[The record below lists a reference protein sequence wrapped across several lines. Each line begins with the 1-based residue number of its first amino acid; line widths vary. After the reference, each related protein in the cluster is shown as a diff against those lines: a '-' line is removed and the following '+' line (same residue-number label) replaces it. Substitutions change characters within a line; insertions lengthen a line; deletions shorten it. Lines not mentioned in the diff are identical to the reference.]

1 MTIKQGT
8 LLEESLARNARR
20 KRPSRVQMG
29 LARGFDNDVA
39 KFQAAFARDVLKV
52 LERLGREIQDVA
64 NDVLEPEPGKQ
75 RVVGMATISPLHLQ
89 IRIEHK
95 DASQNAMDAAL
106 ITERLNIAGFEAE
119 LKVVYETH
127 YARILKATVSRVN
140 ASGVISGGGSGG
152 QAVAAGGASAGEG
165 ASISLAISIPE
176 PLEVEILAAG
186 GKRVGLL
193 DMTKRTKRKVFEQL
207 TAGRADGEA
216 VAQLASRLSEFVPA
230 GRFKSARTRAK
241 LIARTETTN
250 AQKLAAGAVYDEAGV
265 TEVLI
270 MDSRQGSFDDECDA
284 LDGVVVSLSEGIALM
299 EDEHPNGTRK
309 MVAQPPPIVEDIG

>member
-8 LLEESLARNARR
+8 LLEQGLARTARR
-20 KRPSRVQMG
+20 KRPSRAQVR
-29 LARGFDNDVA
+29 LARGFDRDIA
-39 KFQAAFARDVLKV
+39 KFQARFSRDVLRI
-52 LERLGREIQDVA
+52 LNRLGREIQGIA

-75 RVVGMATISPLHLQ
+75 TDSVSTISPLHLQ
-89 IRIEHK
+89 IRIENK

-106 ITERLNIAGFEAE
+106 ITERLDIAGFEAE
-119 LKVVYETH
+119 LKVVYNKH
-127 YARILKATVSRVN
+127 YSSILRATERRIN
-140 ASGVISGGGSGG
+140 AAMELG
-152 QAVAAGGASAGEG
+152 
-165 ASISLAISIPE
+165 ISIPE

-193 DMTKRTKRKVFEQL
+193 DMGGKTKRKVFEQL

-216 VAQLASRLSEFVPA
+216 VAQLAKRLSDFVPA
-230 GRFKSARTRAK
+230 GRFRSSRTRAK

-265 TEVLI
+265 TDVLI

-299 EDEHPNGTRK
+299 EDEHPNGTRR
-309 MVAQPPPIVEDIG
+309 MVAQPPPVVEDIG